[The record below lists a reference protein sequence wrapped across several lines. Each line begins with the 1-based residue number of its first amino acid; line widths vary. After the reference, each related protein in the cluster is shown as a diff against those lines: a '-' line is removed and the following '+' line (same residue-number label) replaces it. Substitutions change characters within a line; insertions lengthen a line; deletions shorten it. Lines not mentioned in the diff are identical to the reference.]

1 MPEEQITMTIP
12 AAKDSDPI
20 EAQLAQLRRWLEGY
34 VDPGGKR
41 HPGVIEMVARLHDE
55 LEKRNER
62 YEAIKRGLTVG
73 VIVSSVGAFIAAIFK
88 DHIK

>member
-1 MPEEQITMTIP
+1 MSDHEMTLTVP
-12 AAKDSDPI
+12 AKDSDTV

-34 VDPGGKR
+34 VDHEGKR
-41 HPGVIEMVARLHDE
+41 HPGVIEMVSRLHEE

-62 YEAIKRGLTVG
+62 YEAVRRGLTIG
-73 VIVSSVGAFIAAIFK
+73 LTVSAVGAFIASLFK